1 MNPYEVGK
9 PESLTTAQHD
19 EEPDVEQPH
28 ESHLLRTFLISAARI
43 TVYGI
48 LGLLLFVA
56 ILYWIQY
63 WLQ

>member
-9 PESLTTAQHD
+9 PESLTTTQSD
-19 EEPDVEQPH
+19 EEPDVEQSY
-28 ESHLLRTFLISAARI
+28 ESHLLRTFLMSAARI

-56 ILYWIQY
+56 MLY